1 MHLFDYIAVRSNC
14 VRVLTNNSD
23 NFSRIYVDVVLN
35 HMTQNHPDAT
45 GDGGT
50 PADTYNWQ

>member
-1 MHLFDYIAVRSNC
+1 MHLFDYIAICSNC

-35 HMTQNHPDAT
+35 HTTENHPDAI